1 MDAAQYPATPSAS
14 RPRTARM
21 PLVRR
26 SCTVPEPQGSR
37 PSAVP
42 NRVSPSRHMPASRS
56 RAAVLPSA
64 SSRSRKS

>member
-1 MDAAQYPATPSAS
+1 
-14 RPRTARM
+14 M

-42 NRVSPSRHMPASRS
+42 EPRIAESAYADEPLSCRS
-56 RAAVLPSA
+56 VAERLLSLP
-64 SSRSRKS
+64 KV